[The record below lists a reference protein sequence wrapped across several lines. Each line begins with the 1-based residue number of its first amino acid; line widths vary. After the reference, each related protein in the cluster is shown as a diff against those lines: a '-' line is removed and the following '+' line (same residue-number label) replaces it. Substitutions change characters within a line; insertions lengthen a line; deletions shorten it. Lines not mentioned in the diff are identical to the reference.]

1 MVTRVKRT
9 GDKVKRHR
17 RVVEGD
23 DLTADYLDQH
33 DCHVEHI
40 WAKLHPPI
48 VDPDPLPLPAL
59 YGTACSRRAFDTR
72 VHAHLKSFDIYRAFT
87 HGSPSHTG
95 TQRRHVLT
103 ALSLLL
109 LAFIGAAFFMYRSGV
124 HTCESS
130 VHFAPGTMAL
140 VPDTMANVSA
150 LGNASWL
157 EALPQSFGA
166 AQAA

>member
-1 MVTRVKRT
+1 MQGAGRQRLLC
-9 GDKVKRHR
+9 GRAPGPGR
-17 RVVEGD
+17 
-23 DLTADYLDQH
+23 
-33 DCHVEHI
+33 C
-40 WAKLHPPI
+40 
-48 VDPDPLPLPAL
+48 PAAA
-59 YGTACSRRAFDTR
+59 GRAFDTR

-87 HGSPSHTG
+87 HGSPGHTG
-95 TQRRHVLT
+95 AQRRRVLT

-150 LGNASWL
+150 LVNADWF
-157 EALPQSFGA
+157 ETLPQSFGA